1 MTRIFLFS
9 ILLFSTISFSQK
21 LDVSFYDLNI
31 DFDIDNK
38 FIKGSNKI
46 YFKLSNKSD
55 SLKFNLF
62 QNFHVD
68 SVLFLKSKLKFKHIN
83 NEIIIYLNKT
93 LEMGNYFVEVFYRG
107 SPIIASNPPWDGGF
121 VWKKDSFNNHWVGV
135 ACQGE
140 GASLWWPCHDKL
152 FDEPDS
158 IKFSATVPNNLMF
171 VSNGNLI
178 LKKDTLINSSKKK
191 LYVWKNSYPI
201 NHYNITANIADY
213 KHFSDTINGVEGV
226 LCLDYYV
233 LKENYDKAINHF
245 NQVKP
250 MLNFFE
256 KKFGPFPFYSDG
268 YKLVESPY
276 LGMEH
281 QTCIAYGNQ
290 YKKGYLG
297 NYPTNIDFDF
307 IIIHE
312 TAHEWWGNNVS
323 MGCKSDMWI
332 HEAFATYAEALYVE
346 EFYGHNKMITYL
358 DYQKQKIKNKEPIKS
373 EFFSSTDMYYK
384 GSWMLHTLRTVFNN
398 DDLWF
403 RSIKDLQI
411 NFGSKIID
419 TDHVIKHFESYSG
432 FDLNSFFN
440 QYLYNNSLPI
450 LEYYFSEKKD
460 KKFLNYRW
468 NSKSDINLP
477 ILIKKNK
484 NNRVWINPQNNWR
497 KIEVENLNFPFF
509 EITESLFLVEVIKI
523 K

>member
-1 MTRIFLFS
+1 
-9 ILLFSTISFSQK
+9 
-21 LDVSFYDLNI
+21 
-31 DFDIDNK
+31 
-38 FIKGSNKI
+38 
-46 YFKLSNKSD
+46 
-55 SLKFNLF
+55 
-62 QNFHVD
+62 
-68 SVLFLKSKLKFKHIN
+68 
-83 NEIIIYLNKT
+83 
-93 LEMGNYFVEVFYRG
+93 
-107 SPIIASNPPWDGGF
+107 
-121 VWKKDSFNNHWVGV
+121 
-135 ACQGE
+135 
-140 GASLWWPCHDKL
+140 
-152 FDEPDS
+152 
-158 IKFSATVPNNLMF
+158 
-171 VSNGNLI
+171 
-178 LKKDTLINSSKKK
+178 
-191 LYVWKNSYPI
+191 
-201 NHYNITANIADY
+201 
-213 KHFSDTINGVEGV
+213 
-226 LCLDYYV
+226 
-233 LKENYDKAINHF
+233 
-245 NQVKP
+245 
-250 MLNFFE
+250 
-256 KKFGPFPFYSDG
+256 
-268 YKLVESPY
+268 
-276 LGMEH
+276 MEH

-403 RSIKDLQI
+403 RTIKDLQI

-419 TDHVIKHFESYSG
+419 TDHVINHFESYSG

-440 QYLYNNSLPI
+440 QYLFNKSLPI

-477 ILIKKNK
+477 ILLKKNK

-509 EITESLFLVEVIKI
+509 EITESLFLVDVIKI